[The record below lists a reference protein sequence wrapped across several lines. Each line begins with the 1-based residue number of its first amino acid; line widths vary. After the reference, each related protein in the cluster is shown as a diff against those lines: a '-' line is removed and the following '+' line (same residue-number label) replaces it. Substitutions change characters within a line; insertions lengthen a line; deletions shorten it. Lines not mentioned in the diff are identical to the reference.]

1 MFSMA
6 ASRHIGSCLKWNM
19 TTAKFAADLYQI
31 WLRLSNAAELWR
43 FMYFQNGVR
52 PPSWIFKVCEI
63 WRYFCFWDVFASE
76 PNFVWMCAA
85 AILNSVEVKFDVRK
99 SRGWPVSISLPNL
112 VKMSWRAAELWLF
125 MFLKWQPA
133 AILDFQI
140 SEIWRY
146 FFFEDVGF
154 SLWAKF
160 CVNICNRAW
169 GMAIKKW
176 IFKNLVNLSKWNL
189 TSGKVAA
196 DRCLSSYQ
204 IWWRYLEGRPSY
216 DDLCVFKMVDDPPLR
231 YRHLNFPRW
240 RPSSYLGFGETGN
253 SAIRSADFENPILE
267 PNTE

>member
-1 MFSMA
+1 MAIYVFS
-6 ASRHIGSCLKWNM
+6 
-19 TTAKFAADLYQI
+19 
-31 WLRLSNAAELWR
+31 EWR
-43 FMYFQNGVR
+43 
-52 PPSWIFKVCEI
+52 K
-63 WRYFCFWDVFASE
+63 
-76 PNFVWMCAA
+76 A
-85 AILNSVEVKFDVRK
+85 AILDLQSMWNLKVFLFLGRFCLWTKFRMNVC
-99 SRGWPVSISLPNL
+99 SRHLEFCSIY
-112 VKMSWRAAELWLF
+112 V
-125 MFLKWQPA
+125 FLKWRP

-146 FFFEDVGF
+146 FCFEDVGF

-176 IFKNLVNLSKWNL
+176 IFKKLVNLSKWNL

-196 DRCLSSYQ
+196 GRCLSPYQ

-216 DDLCVFKMVDDPPLR
+216 DDLCVFKTVDDPPLR

-253 SAIRSADFENPILE
+253 SAIRSADLENPILE

>member
-1 MFSMA
+1 MAIYVFSEWRKA
-6 ASRHIGSCLKWNM
+6 AILDLQSMWNLKVFLFLGRFCLWTKFRMNVCSRHLEFCRS
-19 TTAKFAADLYQI
+19 
-31 WLRLSNAAELWR
+31 
-43 FMYFQNGVR
+43 
-52 PPSWIFKVCEI
+52 EI
-63 WRYFCFWDVFASE
+63 WRQE
-76 PNFVWMCAA
+76 
-85 AILNSVEVKFDVRK
+85 K
-99 SRGWPVSISLPNL
+99 SRLAGVYLPTKFGEDVL
-112 VKMSWRAAELWLF
+112 KGGRVMTIYV
-125 MFLKWQPA
+125 FLKWQPA

-176 IFKNLVNLSKWNL
+176 IFKKLVNLSKWNL

-196 DRCLSSYQ
+196 GRCLSPYQ

-216 DDLCVFKMVDDPPLR
+216 DDLCVFKTVDDPPLR

-253 SAIRSADFENPILE
+253 SAIRSADLENPILE